1 MKEIIA
7 VAGPTASGKS
17 ALALAICEKYGGE
30 LVSVDSMQVY
40 RGMDIGTAKPDE
52 SERARVPHHMID
64 ICSPEEAFSAADFA
78 ARAHEAI
85 AEIKSRGA
93 LPVLCG
99 GTGLYMDTVTDRL
112 PFSESESNPE
122 LREELRRIAE
132 ERGAHELWLMLEKLD
147 PQAASGIHENNIKR
161 VIRAIE
167 ICKSGMTKTESDAK
181 AKAAANPYD
190 SLIIALGVR
199 DREVL
204 YDRIN
209 RRVDK
214 MLEMGLAEETRRL
227 YESGCLAA
235 NTTAACAIGYKEL
248 LPWIRG
254 ERPLDECADELKRAT
269 RRYAK
274 RQLTWF
280 SASERANRFYIDDYA
295 DENELAKAVFELI
308 DRS

>member
-1 MKEIIA
+1 MED
-7 VAGPTASGKS
+7 G
-17 ALALAICEKYGGE
+17 
-30 LVSVDSMQVY
+30 
-40 RGMDIGTAKPDE
+40 
-52 SERARVPHHMID
+52 
-64 ICSPEEAFSAADFA
+64 
-78 ARAHEAI
+78 
-85 AEIKSRGA
+85 IKG
-93 LPVLCG
+93 
-99 GTGLYMDTVTDRL
+99 
-112 PFSESESNPE
+112 
-122 LREELRRIAE
+122 
-132 ERGAHELWLMLEKLD
+132 MLEKLD
-147 PQAASGIHENNIKR
+147 PHAASGIHENNIKR

-190 SLIIALGVR
+190 ALIIALGVR

-204 YDRIN
+204 YERIN

-227 YESGCLAA
+227 WESGCLTT

-254 ERPLDECADELKRAT
+254 EKTLDECAAELKRAT

-295 DENELAKAVFELI
+295 DENELAKAVFALI